1 MHFDDKKSNGRGP
14 KEREHV
20 EDEESSGPIFFDEI
34 MEEFMIRT
42 RRVLVVGEI
51 NDVSSTH
58 ICNSLQLLSLSDDPL
73 YMYINSPGGC
83 LSSGYAIVDQ
93 MLACKCDVY
102 TIVRGQ
108 GYSMGAIIAAFGTL
122 GHRYSTP
129 NSSMMLHS
137 IIIHSPPSSIEHH
150 NEITEYLR
158 LDYERKVTG
167 LAKRLKVNKK
177 RLLKI
182 MKKTEWMG
190 PDRAMEIG
198 LIDGIWTPK
207 MERAL
212 NKVCKK

>member
-1 MHFDDKKSNGRGP
+1 MNLDDKKRHYRGL
-14 KEREHV
+14 KAIEDV
-20 EDEESSGPIFFDEI
+20 EDEECGGPIFFDEI

-42 RRVLVVGEI
+42 RRVLVIGVI
-51 NDVSSTH
+51 NDISSTH
-58 ICNSLQLLSLSDDPL
+58 ICNSLQLLSLNDSPI

-83 LSSGYAIVDQ
+83 ISSGYAIIDQ

-122 GHRYSTP
+122 GCRYATP

-137 IIIHSPPSSIEHH
+137 IIVHSSPSSIEQH
-150 NEITEYLR
+150 NEIAEYLK
-158 LDYERKVTG
+158 LDYERKVAG

-177 RLLKI
+177 RLLDL
-182 MKKTEWMG
+182 MQKTEWMG
-190 PDRAMEIG
+190 PDRAIEVG

-207 MERAL
+207 MERSL